1 MCIHLMAIKNTE
13 CDLNPKTVHAQ
24 VALSIRTAAYTKKK
38 HISVFITLTL
48 DNFARSQNLTNI
60 RRMFPFLFFFPLPL
74 TGKPGY

>member
-24 VALSIRTAAYTKKK
+24 VALSIRTAANTKKK
-38 HISVFITLTL
+38 KQHISVFITLTL

-60 RRMFPFLFFFPLPL
+60 QRMFPTFFFSFL
-74 TGKPGY
+74 